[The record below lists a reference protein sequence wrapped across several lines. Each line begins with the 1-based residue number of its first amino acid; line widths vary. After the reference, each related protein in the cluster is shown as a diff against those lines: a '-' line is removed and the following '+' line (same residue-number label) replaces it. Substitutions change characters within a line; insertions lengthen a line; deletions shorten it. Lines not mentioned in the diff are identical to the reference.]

1 MNEFVVEQKKPLNP
15 GQVVL
20 CVLGV
25 SLDDLITAIRENR
38 GGQYDHLYKQK
49 ENGAG
54 QTRPAS
60 GVKKEADLKCL

>member
-1 MNEFVVEQKKPLNP
+1 MNEFVVEKKPLNP
-15 GQVVL
+15 GQVVAG
-20 CVLGV
+20 VLGV

-49 ENGAG
+49 ESGAG

-60 GVKKEADLKCL
+60 GVKKEAALKCL